1 MNKILEAQKKEF
13 MSKKEQKLKKRLIE
27 LLKDD
32 GKGHKYPKFAKRL
45 EAFDVNIV
53 YLSDDPNFT
62 AAISFDE
69 GKIYISEGFLQNE
82 ELFYQLNVLMR
93 HELAHN
99 LMMHQIRML
108 NKFKKEIADD
118 LEYSKHISN
127 SRSLHELVNWLED
140 FEISNK
146 RYTDEDKKIV
156 RNMILNGKLIG
167 GLVTEE
173 HREAWKDATLEEMYD
188 AWSEELEKLERQVR
202 YNASWSDKADFGWN
216 TGKDGLTQASKTLF
230 YYVNRKLDDY
240 NYINISSTLDKT
252 IDAFINNQALFH
264 FFPFDTESKPCIVLF
279 KGLPDTW
286 QEVVKNAYKLFSDNT
301 KMTAQEAK
309 KYIDKIND
317 SSPKEEVVFTDP
329 SSGEVLFK
337 IYAPEEKLLVGD
349 MIRFYLSIDYY
360 TAEDEK
366 WYKRTMNALND
377 FKYSDE
383 DLKKIL
389 KAIDINEVE

>member
-27 LLKDD
+27 LLRDD
-32 GKGHKYPKFAKRL
+32 SKGHKYPKFAKRL
-45 EAFDVNIV
+45 EDFDVNIV

-118 LEYSKHISN
+118 PEYSKHISN

-156 RNMILNGKLIG
+156 RNMILNGRLIG
-167 GLVTEE
+167 GLITEE
-173 HREAWKDATLEEMYD
+173 HREAWKDAPLEEMYD
-188 AWSEELEKLERQVR
+188 AWSEELEKLEQKVR
-202 YNASWSDKADFGWN
+202 TYSDWNDKAEFGYS

-252 IDAFINNQALFH
+252 IDAFIDNKALFH
-264 FFPFDTESKPCIVLF
+264 FFPFDTESKPCVVLF

-301 KMTAQEAK
+301 KITPQEAK

-317 SSPKEEVVFTDP
+317 SSPKEEVAFTDP
-329 SSGEVLFK
+329 ATGEVLFK
-337 IYAPEEKLLVGD
+337 IYVPEEKLLVGD

-360 TAEDEK
+360 TPEADK
-366 WYKRTMNALND
+366 WYKRTRAALDD

-389 KAIDINEVE
+389 KAIEINEVE

>member
-27 LLKDD
+27 LLRDD
-32 GKGHKYPKFAKRL
+32 GKGHRYPKFAKRL

-53 YLSDDPNFT
+53 YLSDDPSFT

-118 LEYSKHISN
+118 PEYSKHISN

-173 HREAWKDATLEEMYD
+173 HRGAWKDATLEEMYD

-216 TGKDGLTQASKTLF
+216 TEKDGLTQASKTLF

-301 KMTAQEAK
+301 KLTVQEAK

-317 SSPKEEVVFTDP
+317 SSPKEEVAFTDP
-329 SSGEVLFK
+329 VTGEFLFK
-337 IYAPEEKLLVGD
+337 IYVPEEKLLVGD

-366 WYKRTMNALND
+366 WYKRTMKALDD

>member
-13 MSKKEQKLKKRLIE
+13 MSKREQKLKKRLIE
-27 LLKDD
+27 LLRDD
-32 GKGHKYPKFAKRL
+32 GKGHRYPKFAKRL
-45 EAFDVNIV
+45 ENFDVNIV
-53 YLSDDPNFT
+53 YLSDDPKFT
-62 AAISFDE
+62 AATSFDE

-82 ELFYQLNVLMR
+82 ELFYQLSVLMR

-108 NKFKKEIADD
+108 AKFKKEIADD
-118 LEYSKHISN
+118 PEYSKHISN
-127 SRSLHELVNWLED
+127 SRSLHSLLNWLKD

-173 HREAWKDATLEEMYD
+173 HREEWKDAPLEEMYD
-188 AWSEELEKLERQVR
+188 AWSKELEELKNEVR
-202 YNASWSDKADFGWN
+202 FYAAWSDKADFGW
-216 TGKDGLTQASKTLF
+216 TKEDGLTQESKALF
-230 YYVNRKLDDY
+230 YYVNRKIDDY

-252 IDAFINNQALFH
+252 IDAFIDNKALFH
-264 FFPFDTESKPCIVLF
+264 FFPFDTENKPCIVLF

-286 QEVVKNAYKLFSDNT
+286 QEVVKNAYDLFSDRIT
-301 KMTAQEAK
+301 MTSQEAK
-309 KYIDKIND
+309 KYIDEIND
-317 SSPKEEVVFTDP
+317 SSPKEEVAFLSPTT
-329 SSGEVLFK
+329 GEVLFK
-337 IYAPEEKLLVGD
+337 IYVPEEKLLVGD

>member
-1 MNKILEAQKKEF
+1 M
-13 MSKKEQKLKKRLIE
+13 
-27 LLKDD
+27 
-32 GKGHKYPKFAKRL
+32 
-45 EAFDVNIV
+45 
-53 YLSDDPNFT
+53 
-62 AAISFDE
+62 
-69 GKIYISEGFLQNE
+69 
-82 ELFYQLNVLMR
+82 
-93 HELAHN
+93 
-99 LMMHQIRML
+99 
-108 NKFKKEIADD
+108 
-118 LEYSKHISN
+118 
-127 SRSLHELVNWLED
+127 HELVNWLED

-188 AWSEELEKLERQVR
+188 AWSEELEKLEKQVR
-202 YNASWSDKADFGWN
+202 YNAQWSDNSGFSLDIE
-216 TGKDGLTQASKTLF
+216 KDGLTRVSKTLF

-264 FFPFDTESKPCIVLF
+264 FFPFDTEEKPCIVLF

-317 SSPKEEVVFTDP
+317 SSPKEEVAFTDP
-329 SSGEVLFK
+329 VTGEFLFK
-337 IYAPEEKLLVGD
+337 IYVPEEKLLVGD

-377 FKYSDE
+377 FK
-383 DLKKIL
+383 
-389 KAIDINEVE
+389 